1 MANVINTLEQVKL
14 LKSQG
19 FTPEQIIQQFP
30 EGPARWQAE
39 GILGIDC
46 EEIDK
51 EMDHLFKETA

>member
-14 LKSQG
+14 LQSQG
-19 FTPEQIIQQFP
+19 LTPEQIIQQFP

-46 EEIDK
+46 EDIN
-51 EMDHLFKETA
+51 MDNFGVEEAQ

>member
-14 LKSQG
+14 LQSQG
-19 FTPEQIIQQFP
+19 LTPEQIIQQFP

-46 EEIDK
+46 EDIN
-51 EMDHLFKETA
+51 MDNFGVEETA

>member
-14 LKSQG
+14 LQSQG
-19 FTPEQIIQQFP
+19 LTPEQIIRQFP

-46 EEIDK
+46 EHTD
-51 EMDHLFKETA
+51 MDNFGVEESA